1 MSSQPL
7 DLLLGCL
14 LRTIP
19 LSLRWIAATAV
30 GGGGVAGVVVFCH
43 EAGEFVGRARPR
55 SSGFGTGIGACSR
68 ESRGVCG
75 GSRHDAWIGI
85 EVR

>member
-14 LRTIP
+14 LRTTP
-19 LSLRWIAATAV
+19 GTLRWIAATAV
-30 GGGGVAGVVVFCH
+30 AVVATVVVVFRH

-55 SSGFGTGIGACSR
+55 SPGFGTGIRACSR

-75 GSRHDAWIGI
+75 GSRHDAWI

>member
-14 LRTIP
+14 LRTTRG
-19 LSLRWIAATAV
+19 SLRWIAATFA
-30 GGGGVAGVVVFCH
+30 GVAAVVVFRH

-55 SSGFGTGIGACSR
+55 SPGLGTGIGACGR

-75 GSRHDAWIGI
+75 GSRHDAWI
-85 EVR
+85 EVK